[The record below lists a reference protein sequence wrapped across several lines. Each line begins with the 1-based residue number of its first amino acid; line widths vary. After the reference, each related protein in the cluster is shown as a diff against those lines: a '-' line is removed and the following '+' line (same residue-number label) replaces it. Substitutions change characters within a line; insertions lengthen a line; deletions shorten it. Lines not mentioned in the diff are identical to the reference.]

1 MFSFKIRGVLQLL
14 LLLMVTLLPFPAQ
27 ASEEQPTTLKPKDQ
41 QAPPTSGQPS
51 PKKIVARVNGV
62 PITHREL
69 ERAVKAMLAQN
80 LERTLSFALRQQAEN
95 TALDQLISAELLYQE
110 GGKLEVKEL
119 DKLISEKFALNRAKF
134 ASDEDLEK
142 ALQGADMTIKDLKY
156 LIRKEIV
163 IANLFEQQFFSKAI
177 PTDAQARAFYD
188 ENLEKYFKKPETV
201 RASQIL
207 VGADSKSS
215 TAKRKQAKEKAEA
228 LLLRVNA
235 GEDFAS
241 IARSDSTD
249 PSSSKG
255 GDLGTFSRG
264 QMAPPFE
271 QAAFAMKPGEVSQV
285 VETQFGYHIIKLTEK
300 DEAANVSFEEASG
313 KVKEFLKQQL
323 TQKAISEQLEILKKT
338 GKIEKL

>member
-1 MFSFKIRGVLQLL
+1 
-14 LLLMVTLLPFPAQ
+14 
-27 ASEEQPTTLKPKDQ
+27 
-41 QAPPTSGQPS
+41 
-51 PKKIVARVNGV
+51 
-62 PITHREL
+62 
-69 ERAVKAMLAQN
+69 
-80 LERTLSFALRQQAEN
+80 LRQQAEN